1 MPGRLAQI
9 MIHLQPKVLAKI
21 NPDVL
26 ITSLQ
31 TIVWVRFSV
40 WIKLKTP
47 QLYKGS
53 VELSKINWPGV
64 GHLYVVFCLTAVG
77 WPTA

>member
-1 MPGRLAQI
+1 

-31 TIVWVRFSV
+31 TMFWVRFSV

-53 VELSKINWPGV
+53 VELSKKIGRV
-64 GHLYVVFCLTAVG
+64 LVICTLFFCLTAVG
-77 WPTA
+77 RPTA